1 MLIKKIIYKQS
12 FYMEHTKIK
21 RHIKNF
27 QIKSYIKK
35 LPKFIFIVL
44 AHYKLKNKRKIG
56 RSHFEVY
63 LFFYNLTH
71 KIIDF
76 YNNHGIDYFYN

>member
-1 MLIKKIIYKQS
+1 MHIKK
-12 FYMEHTKIK
+12 FLN
-21 RHIKNF
+21 KN
-27 QIKSYIKK
+27 
-35 LPKFIFIVL
+35 LPKFTRI
-44 AHYKLKNKRKIG
+44 ASADYKLKNKRKIG